1 MHRALEIPEI
11 LCIICSS
18 AASADRPW
26 RKGDVLRLALT
37 CRGFLEP
44 ALDVLWREVHNLEH
58 FLKCFPSD
66 VWVEEKREG
75 LYNNGTVLVRLPLL
89 AKEP

>member
-11 LCIICSS
+11 LFIICSF
-18 AASADRPW
+18 ADRPC

-44 ALDVLWREVHNLEH
+44 ALDVLWREVYNLEH

-66 VWVEEKREG
+66 VWTQEDTEG
-75 LYNNGTVLVRLPLL
+75 WYGGRKLVRGS
-89 AKEP
+89 